1 MFSFIK
7 IIPQGRFFC
16 NLPSKKLFFLF
27 TSLLFQAIIEAI
39 KMLPSGGTAVIY
51 EYKLL
56 KGECFW
62 GGSTADGLHNPY
74 TEESDFSC
82 DFRIHPG
89 NQTMPLL
96 VSNKGRY
103 IWSES
108 LFNFTV
114 KNGVMTLP
122 GKITPPTP

>member
-1 MFSFIK
+1 
-7 IIPQGRFFC
+7 
-16 NLPSKKLFFLF
+16 
-27 TSLLFQAIIEAI
+27 
-39 KMLPSGGTAVIY
+39 MLY

-56 KGECFW
+56 KDECFW
-62 GGSTADGLHNPY
+62 GASAAYGVHNPY